1 MVKGLRKKKIIHKTN
16 KLQKQPNRQGSQQK
30 AVLIFLKSRSNYT
43 KTRLASTMKI
53 TVTRL
58 RRNQRD
64 QLSPQHNSLII
75 IKRRNGSNKF
85 TGRKVVDKLSK
96 NMLGGIINFN
106 MKPSIRQH
114 TSSNPKLSRTGKMNQ
129 KQRSS
134 NITKGQ

>member
-1 MVKGLRKKKIIHKTN
+1 MVKGLRKKKIEHKTN

-30 AVLIFLKSRSNYT
+30 AVLIFLKSRPNYT

-106 MKPSIRQH
+106 MKPSTRQH

>member
-30 AVLIFLKSRSNYT
+30 AVLIFLKSRPNYT

-106 MKPSIRQH
+106 MKPSTRQH

>member
-1 MVKGLRKKKIIHKTN
+1 MVKGLRKKKIEHKTN

-30 AVLIFLKSRSNYT
+30 AVLIFLKSRPNYT

-106 MKPSIRQH
+106 TKPSTRQH

>member
-1 MVKGLRKKKIIHKTN
+1 MKII
-16 KLQKQPNRQGSQQK
+16 
-30 AVLIFLKSRSNYT
+30 
-43 KTRLASTMKI
+43 
-53 TVTRL
+53 VTRL

-106 MKPSIRQH
+106 MKPSTR
-114 TSSNPKLSRTGKMNQ
+114 
-129 KQRSS
+129 
-134 NITKGQ
+134 